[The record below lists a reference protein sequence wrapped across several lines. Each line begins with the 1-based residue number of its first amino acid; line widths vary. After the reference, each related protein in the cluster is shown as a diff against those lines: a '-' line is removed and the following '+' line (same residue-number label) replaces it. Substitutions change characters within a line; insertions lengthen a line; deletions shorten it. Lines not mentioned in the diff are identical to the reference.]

1 MTVFSNSIL
10 PSSGKVI
17 KVYNGKFVVANGANT
32 LNSLPLCD
40 VKIPFQNY
48 QRLNI
53 TIAKAQTDFV
63 LAFNTLGIK
72 PTFLALTVKYCGT
85 NASLN
90 YLKWKFQNSS
100 DIKRS
105 MTNMMVLTATTSNP
119 IEPILIDNPNPDC
132 PVTLEVLVA
141 TTANDY
147 LGDTS
152 AFIYLNGLTFDKV
165 HTFQETTS
173 EIFAFFNST
182 NTLVGTVSVSDIT
195 NAYYVPAS
203 KRIVLD
209 DASNNDIVLDFIDEY
224 NALQALSA
232 ISWVMAD
239 PANRALPKPAD
250 IIAPVIT
257 YTGQVVSGEAAVDLT
272 MYTANTYTK
281 LDFITQCIASVTDNI
296 DGAITPA
303 VSDITFTSQTGVVN
317 SIVESGTY
325 TVMVSISDIAGNTTS
340 DEIILEVTGVASDV
354 TPPTI
359 DYTNIVTGVTIAP
372 MSLAT
377 AGGVIS
383 KNDIKVAT
391 ILSVTDN
398 ADGNIPLS
406 AVAVAIVDDGTLMPV
421 TAITATG
428 SYSITFTVQDAAGNM
443 ETETLG
449 LVVNA

>member
-1 MTVFSNSIL
+1 
-10 PSSGKVI
+10 
-17 KVYNGKFVVANGANT
+17 VYNGKFVVANGANT
-32 LNSLPLCD
+32 LNSLPLCE

-72 PTFLALTVKYCGT
+72 PTFLAITVKYCGT
-85 NASLN
+85 TSSLN

-100 DIKRS
+100 DVKRS
-105 MTNMMVLTATTSNP
+105 LTSMMVLTATTSNP

-141 TTANDY
+141 TTSNDY

-152 AFIYLNGLTFDKV
+152 AFIYLNELTFDKV

-173 EIFAFFNST
+173 EIFAFFDST
-182 NTLVGTVSVSDIT
+182 GTLVGTVSVSDIT

-239 PANRALPKPAD
+239 PANLALPKPAD
-250 IIAPVIT
+250 LIAPIIT
-257 YTGQVVSGEAAVDLT
+257 YTGQVISGEANVDLQD
-272 MYTANTYTK
+272 YTATTYTK
-281 LDFITQCIASVTDNI
+281 LDFITQCIAAVTDNM
-296 DGAITPA
+296 DGAITPSA
-303 VSDITFTSQTGVVN
+303 ADITFTSQTAVVN

-325 TVMVSISDIAGNTTS
+325 TVSINISDIAGNTTT
-340 DEIILEVTGVASDV
+340 DEVVLIVTGVASDNI
-354 TPPTI
+354 PPVI
-359 DYTNIVTGVTIAP
+359 NYTNIVTGVTIAP
-372 MSLAT
+372 MSLAS

-383 KNDIKVAT
+383 KNDIKIAM

-406 AVAVAIVDDGTLMPV
+406 SVAVSIIDDGTLMTV
-421 TAITATG
+421 TSITATG
-428 SYSITFTVQDAAGNM
+428 SYSITFTVQDAVGNI
-443 ETETLG
+443 ESETLG